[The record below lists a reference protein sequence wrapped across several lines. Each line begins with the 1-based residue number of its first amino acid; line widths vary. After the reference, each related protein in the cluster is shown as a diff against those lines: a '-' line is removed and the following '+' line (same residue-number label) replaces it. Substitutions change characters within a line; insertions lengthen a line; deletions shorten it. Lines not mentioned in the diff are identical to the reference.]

1 VCCRICNKIAQTLAK
16 FGSQTEEDCIGWGW
30 CSPRL
35 CICFTWQRCCC
46 ALWVMEFHLKIK
58 NVSRDVVGA
67 LVSQSRVVPTTQS
80 PDIIQSRQAD
90 KKIWQ
95 ECGRSSYLTQASSSA
110 HYIINR
116 WCQLKITMGSPEN
129 VKSMS

>member
-46 ALWVMEFHLKIK
+46 ALWVMESHFY
-58 NVSRDVVGA
+58 VERMRDGCSIMQ
-67 LVSQSRVVPTTQS
+67 SQLIDQFVEPF
-80 PDIIQSRQAD
+80 
-90 KKIWQ
+90 
-95 ECGRSSYLTQASSSA
+95 
-110 HYIINR
+110 
-116 WCQLKITMGSPEN
+116 
-129 VKSMS
+129 